1 MATQEIKPSLLI
13 TLYKLTEVGAY
24 PNEVIF
30 TTTDLAKL
38 LGASQQ
44 TASRHLIELEKM
56 GLIHRVR
63 LGRRESIKITISGVR
78 HLENMFL
85 TLKRAF
91 ELKRTETVFEGTV
104 FSGLGEGAYYM
115 NQAGYR
121 QQFALKLGFEPYPGT
136 LNLRV
141 RKEDQEDV
149 KLLEASPFILV
160 EGFTDGS
167 RSFGPA
173 KCFHGRIGDKV
184 DGALILPVRTH
195 YAGDV
200 VELIAVEQLRKALH
214 VKDGDIVKVKAFTT
228 TPRNRTNAVPRTASA

>member
-13 TLYKLTEVGAY
+13 TLYKLIEVGAY
-24 PNEVIF
+24 PDEVIF
-30 TTTDLAKL
+30 TTSELAKL

-63 LGRRESIKITISGVR
+63 LGRRESIKITTGGVK
-78 HLENMFL
+78 HLDNMFL

-91 ELKRTETVFEGTV
+91 EMKKTEIVFEGTV

-115 NQAGYR
+115 SQEGYR
-121 QQFALKLGFEPYPGT
+121 KQFTEKLGFEPYPGT

-141 RKEDQEDV
+141 RKENQEEV
-149 KLLEASPFILV
+149 RMLEASPFILI
-160 EGFTDGS
+160 EGFTDGN

-173 KCFHGRIGDKV
+173 KCFHGKIADKME
-184 DGALILPVRTH
+184 GALIFPVRTH
-195 YAGDV
+195 YSGDV
-200 VELIAVEQLRKALH
+200 VELISPEQLRKALH
-214 VKDGDIVKVKAFTT
+214 SKDGDTVKIRAFTS
-228 TPRNRTNAVPRTASA
+228 VPKRPSN